1 MVSVSEEDK
10 LGVGRE
16 DDASDSRI
24 AARASQ
30 MVCHEERDEHSGS
43 GKNRKETEWRRGCG
57 KPLAEAAREAR
68 GQRYREYPV
77 LADRFPANNWKC
89 KRNEPPCDSSI
100 IESLISVWTPSL
112 SSSFSH
118 SLSLSLSLSCTC
130 LSLISLVRVSSF
142 YRAYESPLSLFSRRL
157 RSFFLVLRSLDSGGS
172 GWWRS
177 DRVMRCHDAA
187 AHVLLEQLRVWR
199 ASANIDCTYLA
210 YESRFRESLRA
221 LCESVVDAW

>member
-10 LGVGRE
+10 LGVGRG

-112 SSSFSH
+112 SSSFS
-118 SLSLSLSLSCTC
+118 LSLSLSLF
-130 LSLISLVRVSSF
+130 LSLSLLHLPFPHFPRSSLLVLPRIWISVVPIFPSVAL
-142 YRAYESPLSLFSRRL
+142 LFLGFTFARL
-157 RSFFLVLRSLDSGGS
+157 RG
-172 GWWRS
+172 
-177 DRVMRCHDAA
+177 
-187 AHVLLEQLRVWR
+187 
-199 ASANIDCTYLA
+199 
-210 YESRFRESLRA
+210 
-221 LCESVVDAW
+221 

>member
-10 LGVGRE
+10 LGVGRAGMMRATCE
-16 DDASDSRI
+16 SR
-24 AARASQ
+24 REQ
-30 MVCHEERDEHSGS
+30 CGT
-43 GKNRKETEWRRGCG
+43 GKSRKETEWRRGCG
-57 KPLAEAAREAR
+57 KPLAKAAREAR

-112 SSSFSH
+112 SLFLPLSP
-118 SLSLSLSLSCTC
+118 SLFLSLSCTC

-142 YRAYESPLSLFSRRL
+142 YRAYESPLSLFSCRL
-157 RSFFLVLRSLDSGGS
+157 RSFFLVLRSLDSGDS

-187 AHVLLEQLRVWR
+187 AHVLLEQLRAWW